1 MKTKLDIAPSTELR
15 LPTPANLPA
24 VQQNAGLLDRFS
36 TNRVVRK
43 EASRARTELTVAR
56 IQAEERVAK
65 TQLGISEATVKGALV
80 AQGVAAIGTLAVD
93 IAARTGAVQSRL
105 TATAAAERITHVENR
120 ADSYAAINARQEKNR
135 LSPEEA
141 LALKSYSDADLVSDI
156 ERTNER
162 IGRSKQAVE
171 VVHDL
176 ALSGLGRATDMIR

>member
-1 MKTKLDIAPSTELR
+1 MKTKFDIAPGTELR

-24 VQQNAGLLDRFS
+24 VQQNAGIFDRFS

-43 EASRARTELTVAR
+43 EASRVRTELTVAR

-105 TATAAAERITHVENR
+105 TATAAAERISHVENR
-120 ADSYAAINARQEKNR
+120 AESYAAINARQEKNR
-135 LSPEEA
+135 LSADEA
-141 LALKSYSDADLVSDI
+141 LALKSYSDADLVADI
-156 ERTNER
+156 ERTNSR
-162 IGRSKQAVE
+162 ISRGKEAIE
-171 VVHDL
+171 VLHDL
-176 ALSGLGRATDMIR
+176 ALDGLSRATDIIR